1 MKKNLFLLF
10 MVSSLAL
17 TGCTTAA
24 EKETA
29 KPKETHE
36 EQPNHTHVQQGD
48 ISETTSGI
56 DVLPSF
62 LSDVDPQ
69 IRDIYTIAGQHAKL
83 LEFIPCYC
91 GCGESV
97 GHKSNKNCFIREIKQ
112 SGEVVWD
119 SHAVTCVNCLE
130 IALESAKMKQK
141 GKTDMEIRNYI
152 DEKYKQG
159 YAKPT
164 PTPMPKA

>member
-1 MKKNLFLLF
+1 MKKSVFVLLLS
-10 MVSSLAL
+10 SSLAL
-17 TGCTTAA
+17 TACGSET
-24 EKETA
+24 EKEVT
-29 KPKETHE
+29 KPKEKQE
-36 EQPNHTHVQQGD
+36 EHTNHSHVQQGD

-69 IRDIYTIAGQHAKL
+69 IQDIYTIAGQHAEL

-97 GHKSNKNCFIREIKQ
+97 GHKSNKNCFIREIKET
-112 SGEVVWD
+112 GEVVWD

-130 IALESAKMKQK
+130 IALESAKMKQD
-141 GKTDMEIRNYI
+141 GKPDIEIRNTI
-152 DEKYKQG
+152 DEKYREG

-164 PTPMPKA
+164 PTPKPKE